1 MSQSPTII
9 EVKNPHSILA
19 ALETRPEAV
28 TALSISSFDAREDES
43 SATVWKKIAELG
55 RKHGISS
62 ASSAKSSN
70 RDSRDF
76 KRSKPLDGRIGH
88 SFAMIRAKESL
99 PIEKLIR
106 SGDSDA
112 HRVWVALDCIQDPHN
127 LGAIF
132 RTASFLGIAG
142 IIMTLER
149 SSPLTGVSY
158 DVSSGGIEALPF
170 SIVPNLKQAIE
181 KAKDSGVW
189 VLGTSEHA
197 PQSLEKI
204 DRDRSWLVVF
214 GNEEKGLRRL
224 TLESC
229 DMVCKIPQLGRVD
242 SLNVSVAAGI
252 VLSHLK
258 F

>member
-1 MSQSPTII
+1 MSTALI

-19 ALETRPEAV
+19 TLEARPDAI
-28 TALSISSFDAREDES
+28 ASLSISSFDSRDDEG
-43 SATVWKKIAELG
+43 SASVWRKVADLG
-55 RKHGISS
+55 RKHGISAAS
-62 ASSAKSSN
+62 AQKQAG

-76 KRSKPLDGRIGH
+76 KRTKPNDGRVGH
-88 SFAMIRAKESL
+88 SFAMIRPKESL
-99 PIEKLIR
+99 PVEKLIR
-106 SGDSDA
+106 PTDSNA
-112 HRVWVALDCIQDPHN
+112 HRIWIALDCIQDPHN

-142 IIMTLER
+142 VVMTLER
-149 SSPLTGVSY
+149 SSPLTGASY

-181 KAKDSGVW
+181 KAKDAGLW

-197 PQSLEKI
+197 QQSLESI

-229 DMVCKIPQLGRVD
+229 DVTCKVPRFGKVD

>member
-1 MSQSPTII
+1 MSTSLV

-19 ALETRPEAV
+19 TLEARPEAV
-28 TALSISSFDAREDES
+28 VSLSVSSFDSRDDEGFAS
-43 SATVWKKIAELG
+43 IWKKVAELG
-55 RKHGISS
+55 RKHGIS
-62 ASSAKSSN
+62 AISSAKQGA

-76 KRSKPLDGRIGH
+76 KRSKPNDGRIGH
-88 SFAMIRAKESL
+88 SLAMIRPKESL

-106 SGDSDA
+106 SVDSSN
-112 HRVWVALDCIQDPHN
+112 HRIWIALDCIQDPHN

-132 RTASFLGIAG
+132 RTASFLGVAG
-142 IIMTLER
+142 VIMTLER

-181 KAKDSGVW
+181 KAKDAGLW

-197 PQSLEKI
+197 KQSLAAV
-204 DRDRSWLVVF
+204 DRDRSWLVIF

-229 DMVCKIPQLGRVD
+229 DVTCTVPRFGKVD